1 MEELQGSYGL
11 LMQEEVKSEE
21 ASSCQNCNKGSIEE
35 MNRVPPGWVKVIHQR
50 LTGKTAGKYDVFM
63 ISPQGKKFRSK
74 AALKEYL
81 QSTDDCN
88 LTIAD
93 FDFCVPKSNALKPTR
108 KWIKVSKNDTDTQIS
123 ADATCKEE
131 GLPQAASL
139 MHESKEPCHTIS
151 LTQSKVN
158 EHLELCC
165 EPGNNIGPISETQPS
180 NCGSDQKNLLKMK
193 NGCGTMSLKSKLVQN
208 NIVSASPGKR
218 IKESIQSTKFEGK
231 RRNSSRDSEKGNTK
245 KCKVKDLSVRQL
257 KNKVQ
262 QRILRSDK
270 KSDMNI
276 RQESNS
282 ISSSTEEKPVD
293 HPHVD
298 DGRHD
303 SLDVDAVIEN
313 GSDVLSSQDGNDAAL
328 RQSQGEFSM
337 KMYVDKRKRS
347 PYFSRKFSEEGLS
360 PPRRNIFKKWTPPRS
375 PFSLVQET
383 LFHDPWKLLI
393 ATIFLNRTSGKM
405 AIPVLWQFL
414 ERYPSPEVAR
424 RADWKEIAELLK
436 PLGLN
441 ELRAKTIVKFSD
453 EYLAKNWKYPIELH
467 GIGKYG
473 NDSYRIFCVNE
484 WKRVTPQDHKLNK
497 YHAWLL
503 ENHEELG
510 I

>member
-1 MEELQGSYGL
+1 MYIFKHHFKFL
-11 LMQEEVKSEE
+11 
-21 ASSCQNCNKGSIEE
+21 
-35 MNRVPPGWVKVIHQR
+35 
-50 LTGKTAGKYDVFM
+50 
-63 ISPQGKKFRSK
+63 SPQGKKFRSK

-347 PYFSRKFSEEGLS
+347 PYFSRKFSEEG
-360 PPRRNIFKKWTPPRS
+360 
-375 PFSLVQET
+375 
-383 LFHDPWKLLI
+383 
-393 ATIFLNRTSGKM
+393 KM

-484 WKRVTPQDHKLNK
+484 WKRGRALKTAASLDEGISLVVSLQDINSVDRQYDGHLVHLSGPLNTPQPLSDPNYRISISAVKLK
-497 YHAWLL
+497 RQVEMYQWV
-503 ENHEELG
+503 EYEESR
-510 I
+510 